1 MEQVKGYVHS
11 IETLGAVDGP
21 GLRFVVFLQGCPL
34 RCKFCHNPDT
44 WRTEGGEEYTV
55 EEMVSKILRYR
66 NYIKSGGVT
75 ISGGEPLRQAEFCL
89 ALTRALHEEG
99 IHVAID
105 TSGIYCEGTALEAAL
120 EADLILLDI
129 KSFDSDKAKALTGFS
144 TDHAWQLLR
153 ARQEAG
159 ERTPAP
165 ASEIATPAPASKTE
179 LVHSSESA
187 SETDT
192 VPDEKNIAPA
202 PHAKPVWIRHVMVP
216 GITLIDTK
224 PDGQPFNN
232 EEEWRAANAELIDGM
247 RRMNDYSCIERVDL
261 LPFHKMG
268 EYKYEE
274 LNFPYELKDT
284 KEPTDEVIEWA
295 ENALKE
301 VRSSHH

>member
-129 KSFDSDKAKALTGFS
+129 KAFDSDKAKALTGFS

-159 ERTPAP
+159 ERPPAP
-165 ASEIATPAPASKTE
+165 ASEIAT
-179 LVHSSESA
+179 
-187 SETDT
+187 
-192 VPDEKNIAPA
+192 PA

-232 EEEWRAANAELIDGM
+232 EEEWRAANTELIDGM

-274 LNFPYELKDT
+274 LHFPYELKDT

-301 VRSSHH
+301 VRSLHH

>member
-144 TDHAWQLLR
+144 TDHAWSLLR

-159 ERTPAP
+159 ERTA
-165 ASEIATPAPASKTE
+165 
-179 LVHSSESA
+179 
-187 SETDT
+187 
-192 VPDEKNIAPA
+192 A

-224 PDGQPFNN
+224 PDGQPFDN
-232 EEEWRAANAELIDGM
+232 EEEWRTANAELIDGM

-274 LNFPYELKDT
+274 LHFPYELKDT

>member
-21 GLRFVVFLQGCPL
+21 GLRFVLFLQGCPL

-55 EEMVSKILRYR
+55 EEMVSKILRYK

-159 ERTPAP
+159 ERTAAPASETAPAP
-165 ASEIATPAPASKTE
+165 ASEST
-179 LVHSSESA
+179 SA
-187 SETDT
+187 FTSHT
-192 VPDEKNIAPA
+192 
-202 PHAKPVWIRHVMVP
+202 
-216 GITLIDTK
+216 TLA
-224 PDGQPFNN
+224 Q
-232 EEEWRAANAELIDGM
+232 R
-247 RRMNDYSCIERVDL
+247 
-261 LPFHKMG
+261 
-268 EYKYEE
+268 
-274 LNFPYELKDT
+274 
-284 KEPTDEVIEWA
+284 
-295 ENALKE
+295 
-301 VRSSHH
+301 

>member
-21 GLRFVVFLQGCPL
+21 GLRFVLFLQGCPL

-44 WRTEGGEEYTV
+44 WRTEGGEETTV
-55 EEMVSKILRYR
+55 DEMVSKIFRYK

-89 ALTRALHEEG
+89 ALIRALHKEN

-144 TDHAWQLLR
+144 TDHAWQLLN
-153 ARQEAG
+153 ARQKAG
-159 ERTPAP
+159 EISAAP
-165 ASEIATPAPASKTE
+165 ASESASVSASESASK
-179 LVHSSESA
+179 SASESA
-187 SETDT
+187 SET
-192 VPDEKNIAPA
+192 APA
-202 PHAKPVWIRHVMVP
+202 PGEKTAPSAQHSKPVWIRHVMVP

-224 PDGQPFNN
+224 PDGQPFDS
-232 EEEWRAANAELIDGM
+232 EEEWRSANAELIDGM

-274 LNFPYELKDT
+274 LHLPYELKDT

-301 VRSSHH
+301 VRQSHH

>member
-21 GLRFVVFLQGCPL
+21 GLRFVLFLQGCPL

-55 EEMVSKILRYR
+55 DEMVSKILRYR

-144 TDHAWQLLR
+144 TDHAWQLLNAPGR
-153 ARQEAG
+153 NQVSGPQRRHQNPH
-159 ERTPAP
+159 RNPHQKHPWRRVKKTPLRRRIK
-165 ASEIATPAPASKTE
+165 SLSG
-179 LVHSSESA
+179 S
-187 SETDT
+187 
-192 VPDEKNIAPA
+192 
-202 PHAKPVWIRHVMVP
+202 VM
-216 GITLIDTK
+216 
-224 PDGQPFNN
+224 
-232 EEEWRAANAELIDGM
+232 
-247 RRMNDYSCIERVDL
+247 
-261 LPFHKMG
+261 
-268 EYKYEE
+268 
-274 LNFPYELKDT
+274 
-284 KEPTDEVIEWA
+284 
-295 ENALKE
+295 
-301 VRSSHH
+301 

>member
-165 ASEIATPAPASKTE
+165 
-179 LVHSSESA
+179 
-187 SETDT
+187 
-192 VPDEKNIAPA
+192 
-202 PHAKPVWIRHVMVP
+202 HAKPVWIRHVMVP

-247 RRMNDYSCIERVDL
+247 RRMNDYSCIERMDL

-274 LNFPYELKDT
+274 LHFPYELTDT

>member
-21 GLRFVVFLQGCPL
+21 GLRFVLFLQGCPL

-159 ERTPAP
+159 ERTAAPASETTPAP
-165 ASEIATPAPASKTE
+165 ASEST
-179 LVHSSESA
+179 SEFT
-187 SETDT
+187 SETSLAQG
-192 VPDEKNIAPA
+192 EKNVAPA
-202 PHAKPVWIRHVMVP
+202 PHKKPVWIRHVMVP

-224 PDGQPFNN
+224 PDGQPFSS
-232 EEEWRAANAELIDGM
+232 EEEWRSANAELIDGI

-274 LNFPYELKDT
+274 LHFPYELTDT

-301 VRSSHH
+301 VRQSHH